1 MKLYYAPGACSQSP
15 HIVLRETG
23 ADFTLEKVNLKDKTT
38 EHGENYLE
46 VNPKGYVPALE
57 IAPGKVLT
65 EGPAIVQYLADQ
77 YPAAKLAPA
86 AGTLDRY
93 HLQSWLNFITSEIH
107 KSFSPLFNPAIPDEV
122 KARFKEQLAK
132 RFAYLQTHLS
142 QQDYLMPDGFS
153 VADAY
158 LFVTSGWAKPMGI
171 DLQQWP
177 ALATYRQRIA
187 ERPSV
192 KAALAAEGLA

>member
-15 HIVLRETG
+15 HIVLREVG
-23 ADFTLEKVNLKDKTT
+23 ADFTLAKVNLKDKTT

-65 EGPAIVQYLADQ
+65 EGPAIVQYIADQ
-77 YPAAKLAPA
+77 YPASKLAPA

-107 KSFSPLFNPAIPDEV
+107 KSFSPLFNPAFSDEV
-122 KARFKEQLAK
+122 KARFKEQLVK
-132 RFAYLQTHLS
+132 RFAYLQEHLA
-142 QQDYLMPDGFS
+142 QQDYLMPTGFS

-177 ALATYRQRIA
+177 ALAAYRQRIA

>member
-15 HIVLRETG
+15 HIVLREAG
-23 ADFTLEKVNLKDKTT
+23 ADFTLEKVDLKSKTT
-38 EHGENYLE
+38 EHGENYLT

-57 IAPGKVLT
+57 IAPGQVLT
-65 EGPAIVQYLADQ
+65 EGPAIVQYVADK
-77 YPAAKLAPA
+77 YPSAKLAPA
-86 AGTLDRY
+86 PGTLERY

-107 KSFSPLFNPAIPDEV
+107 KTFSPLFNPAFSDEV
-122 KARFKEQLAK
+122 KAKFREQLGK

-142 QQDYLMPDGFS
+142 QQDYLLPSGFS

-158 LFVTSGWAKPMGI
+158 LFVTSGWSGHVGI

-177 ALATYRQRIA
+177 ALAAYRQRIA
-187 ERPSV
+187 QRPAV
-192 KAALAAEGLA
+192 QAALAAEGFA